1 MQRSPRRR
9 RRPRI
14 CLPGYCAR
22 NHCQR
27 TQAEWHC
34 EPRFHA
40 SATVLIADVK
50 GFTSFTRGAEPALLI
65 NMLNQYFAGFDEAI
79 ERSGLE
85 KLKTIGDAYMAV
97 TGVLSRKTHTI
108 DACLAAFKML
118 AVVDRLRI
126 ERQKLRLPH
135 FEVRIGIHSGP
146 MIAGIVGAYRFTY
159 DVWGDTVNVAALME
173 ANGEVG
179 AIHVSERV
187 FHSVA
192 PYFSFVDRGQ
202 VGVKH
207 GQSLR
212 M

>member
-1 MQRSPRRR
+1 
-9 RRPRI
+9 
-14 CLPGYCAR
+14 
-22 NHCQR
+22 
-27 TQAEWHC
+27 
-34 EPRFHA
+34 
-40 SATVLIADVK
+40 
-50 GFTSFTRGAEPALLI
+50 
-65 NMLNQYFAGFDEAI
+65 MLNQYFAGFDEAI

-192 PYFSFVDRGQ
+192 PYFSFVDRRQ